1 MRVILYRG
9 IRGANS
15 TCFHSMGGQDRW
27 VNIRAERKKLEG
39 EAVSLA
45 EQAKDKVAS
54 AVDEAKKTVS

>member
-1 MRVILYRG
+1 
-9 IRGANS
+9 
-15 TCFHSMGGQDRW
+15 MGGQDRW